1 MTVLQNLVLVVLV
14 FFTIVYGDEHN
25 HIVSKWFLANLLII
39 EMVSH
44 TLTFCDTISDPIVSI
59 CFVCVFMCVW

>member
-25 HIVSKWFLANLLII
+25 HIVSIWMHASSSII
-39 EMVSH
+39 NDKMVGGQ
-44 TLTFCDTISDPIVSI
+44 CIY
-59 CFVCVFMCVW
+59 